1 MAGVAINGYPCPTQC
16 LMASLDRINRVNR
29 GADGSDREAGGAET
43 RKRIRRGLGF
53 AGVAAALP
61 FFLWLPL
68 GWLGL
73 VPSMVDV
80 FGVAGLRVPASI
92 VVGGLLVAAIG
103 FWEF

>member
-1 MAGVAINGYPCPTQC
+1 
-16 LMASLDRINRVNR
+16 MASLDRINRVNR

-80 FGVAGLRVPASI
+80 FGVTGLRIPASI
-92 VVGGLLVAAIG
+92 VVGSLLVAAIG
-103 FWEF
+103 FHEF